1 MRVYR
6 QRGVT
11 DGRTAD
17 EEQHRHRLLNNETC
31 VTAEAADRPR
41 VQQIQLRWIKNVRV
55 GYVWNKTDGKQLIV

>member
-31 VTAEAADRPR
+31 VTAESADRPR
-41 VQQIQLRWIKNVRV
+41 VQHIRLRWVKNVRV
-55 GYVWNKTDGKQLIV
+55 GYVCNKTDGKQLIV